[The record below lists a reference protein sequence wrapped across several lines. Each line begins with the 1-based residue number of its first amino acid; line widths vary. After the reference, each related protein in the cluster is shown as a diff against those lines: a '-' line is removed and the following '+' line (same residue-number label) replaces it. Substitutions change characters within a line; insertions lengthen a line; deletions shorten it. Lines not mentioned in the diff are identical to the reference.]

1 VTSQSV
7 ETTVGHLLRD
17 LAPQVL
23 GAVARRHGD
32 FDAAEDAVQE
42 ALLFSTKCL
51 SLPKCPIDLGRE
63 VPIYLLLRLK
73 DESVTPPPP
82 SWIER

>member
-1 VTSQSV
+1 VTVKSLDAA
-7 ETTVGHLLRD
+7 VGHLLRE

-42 ALLFSTKCL
+42 ALIAAADAVARRKASPGIRAAGSTRSPC
-51 SLPKCPIDLGRE
+51 GA
-63 VPIYLLLRLK
+63 
-73 DESVTPPPP
+73 
-82 SWIER
+82 